1 MIYYL
6 LKDPIFKKKKCVL
19 QQESN
24 MFLIIFCHFDLDQ
37 SLNPSTEIRQ

>member
-6 LKDPIFKKKKCVL
+6 LKDPILKKKCVL